1 MLFILL
7 ALLAEILGTVGGF
20 GSSLFFVP
28 IASFF
33 LDFHSVLGITAVFH
47 VSSNLTKIAFFRK
60 GFDKKLA
67 TYVGIPAILFVII
80 GAYFSNVFNTFI
92 LEIVLAFFL
101 IITSIVLYLYSH
113 KSIKPTVKNSIFGG
127 IFSGLIAG
135 LIGTG
140 GAIRGITLASFG
152 LSIETF
158 IATSAFIDL
167 GVDLSRSIVY
177 FSNGYIH
184 SHDLY
189 LIPWL
194 LGCSVIGTFIGKKI
208 LEKISEEKFK
218 SIVLL
223 LIFITGIITLVKIT
237 GY

>member
-1 MLFILL
+1 M
-7 ALLAEILGTVGGF
+7 
-20 GSSLFFVP
+20 
-28 IASFF
+28 
-33 LDFHSVLGITAVFH
+33 
-47 VSSNLTKIAFFRK
+47 
-60 GFDKKLA
+60 
-67 TYVGIPAILFVII
+67 
-80 GAYFSNVFNTFI
+80 
-92 LEIVLAFFL
+92 FL
-101 IITSIVLYLYSH
+101 I
-113 KSIKPTVKNSIFGG
+113 KKNLVIPPKKTQAIFGG
-127 IFSGLIAG
+127 VLSGFSAG
-135 LIGTG
+135 LLGSG
-140 GAIRGITLASFG
+140 GAIRGITMGAFNLEKS
-152 LSIETF
+152 TF